1 MTKTPRIRRLVL
13 ALVISGV
20 VNIVWLGLDV
30 FTANRTYGL
39 TIYRRIELALG
50 TPGAV
55 FATWIAPSG
64 HEMGPVLIGVLIAII
79 FSLFFYATVA
89 WLALSVLAWLRSKVV
104 TESASAKE

>member
-1 MTKTPRIRRLVL
+1 MSRVLSLAGFQLTLIGRFWVTPE
-13 ALVISGV
+13 A
-20 VNIVWLGLDV
+20 
-30 FTANRTYGL
+30 
-39 TIYRRIELALG
+39 
-50 TPGAV
+50 PGAV